1 MFIIKKDGR
10 EEKWDP
16 HKIFNAVEKS
26 AARVNTKLSKEFY
39 SNLSSTV
46 YSKLKGKT
54 DVKNLHKIV
63 ENSLQ
68 ELGEGK
74 VADSYRSFR
83 NYKTNFVDMMAEIYS
98 KANTALKYG
107 DRENANFES
116 TLISTKQA
124 LIRGYLTKELYK
136 SNYLTQEELGAI
148 DTGYIY
154 IHDLRDLIFNGF
166 NCCLF
171 DVGSVL
177 ENGFEMANLKYKEPT
192 NVLSCLQVIGD
203 VTLSASAQQFG
214 GFTIDNI
221 DKILVKYIK
230 KSIVRYG
237 KEAVKYKVSDPYL
250 YAINKTTDDLD
261 QGFQSLEMKLNSV
274 TSSRGDYSFV
284 TLTFGNMDVPEDRE
298 YQMMACKAILKN
310 RKKDNPVVF
319 PKLVHLFSW
328 EQYEN
333 VPEAK
338 ELFDLSIDCSCKAL
352 YPDYLAID
360 TVGKV
365 SDYYKTSGKV
375 VSPMGEQ
382 YKVA

>member
-26 AARVNTKLSKEFY
+26 AERVNTKLSKEFY

-46 YSKLKGKT
+46 YSKLKDKT

-68 ELGEGK
+68 ELGECK

-98 KANTALKYG
+98 KANMALKYG

-124 LIRGYLTKELYK
+124 LIRGYLTKEIYK
-136 SNYLTQEELGAI
+136 SNYLTQEELEAI

-154 IHDLRDLIFNGF
+154 THDLRDLIFNGF

-171 DVGSVL
+171 DMGSVL

-203 VTLSASAQQFG
+203 VTLSASAQNFG

-237 KEAVKYKVSDPYL
+237 KEAVKYGIPDPYM
-250 YAINKTTDDLD
+250 YAINKTTDDLE

-284 TLTFGNMDVPEDRE
+284 TLTFGNLDVPEDRE
-298 YQMMACKAILKN
+298 YQLMVCKAILKN
-310 RKKDNPVVF
+310 RMKDNPVVF

-338 ELFDLSIDCSCKAL
+338 ELFDLSINCSCKAL

-365 SDYYKTSGKV
+365 AEYYKKSGKV

>member
-26 AARVNTKLSKEFY
+26 AERVNTELSKEFY
-39 SNLSSTV
+39 NSLSSTV
-46 YSKLKGKT
+46 YSKLKDKT

-68 ELGEGK
+68 DLGECK

-83 NYKTNFVDMMAEIYS
+83 NYKTSFVDMMAEIYS
-98 KANTALKYG
+98 KANMALRYG

-136 SNYLTQEELGAI
+136 SNYLTQEELEAI

-171 DVGSVL
+171 DMANVL
-177 ENGFEMANLKYKEPT
+177 EKGFEMANLKYKEPT

-237 KEAVKYKVSDPYL
+237 KEAVKYGVSDPYL

-284 TLTFGNMDVPEDRE
+284 TLTFGNLDVPEDRE
-298 YQMMACKAILKN
+298 YQLMVCKAILKN
-310 RKKDNPVVF
+310 RMKDNPVVF

-365 SDYYKTSGKV
+365 SEYYKKGKKV

>member
-1 MFIIKKDGR
+1 MFVIKKNGR
-10 EEKWDP
+10 KEKWEP
-16 HKIFNAVEKS
+16 YKIFDAVAKS
-26 AARVNTKLSKEFY
+26 AGRVNIKLSDEFY
-39 SNLSSTV
+39 PQLSSLV
-46 YSKLKGKT
+46 YSKLNNEV
-54 DVKNLHKIV
+54 DVKNLHKVV
-63 ENSLQ
+63 ENSIQ
-68 ELGEGK
+68 ELGETI

-98 KANTALKYG
+98 KSNMALKYG

-136 SNYLTQEELGAI
+136 SNYLTKEELSAI
-148 DTGYIY
+148 DDGYIY

-171 DVGSVL
+171 DMGNVL
-177 ENGFEMANLKYKEPT
+177 EGGFEMANLKYKEPT
-192 NVLSCLQVIGD
+192 NILSCLQVIGD

-214 GFTIDNI
+214 GFTIPEI
-221 DKILVKYIK
+221 DKVLVKYIK
-230 KSIVRYG
+230 KSIVKYG
-237 KEAVKYKVSDPYL
+237 KEAVKYGIQDPYS
-250 YAINKTTDDLD
+250 YSVEKTQNDLE

-284 TLTFGNMDVPEDRE
+284 TLTFGNLDKPESRE
-298 YQMMACKAILKN
+298 YQLMACKAILKN

-333 VPEAK
+333 VPAAK
-338 ELFDLSIDCSCKAL
+338 ELFDLCIDCSCKAL

-365 SDYYKTSGKV
+365 AEYYKASGKV
-375 VSPMGEQ
+375 VSPMGEPN
-382 YKVA
+382 KVA

>member
-26 AARVNTKLSKEFY
+26 AERVNTKLSKEFY
-39 SNLSSTV
+39 NCLSSTV
-46 YSKLKGKT
+46 YSKLKDKT

-68 ELGEGK
+68 ELGECK

-98 KANTALKYG
+98 KANMALKYG

-136 SNYLTQEELGAI
+136 SNYLTQEELEAI

-171 DVGSVL
+171 DMANVL

-237 KEAVKYKVSDPYL
+237 KEAVKYGVTDPYL

-284 TLTFGNMDVPEDRE
+284 TLTFGNLDVPEDRE
-298 YQMMACKAILKN
+298 YQLMVCKAILKN
-310 RKKDNPVVF
+310 RMKDNPVVF

-338 ELFDLSIDCSCKAL
+338 ELFDLSINCSCKAL

-365 SDYYKTSGKV
+365 ADYYKTSGKV
-375 VSPMGEQ
+375 VSPMGR
-382 YKVA
+382 